1 MDAASPNV
9 FLSLYEWRPR
19 DRMTPAENFLT
30 EALVYVLRTN
40 VELRVAWVKL
50 LTDRD
55 PDPATIKIVT
65 RASYDVVDG
74 ATIYPD
80 IDICGRFLDKTEFTI
95 IIENKWNSPYSKDQ
109 LDKYCLIIKD
119 NINPFVVFICAAFN
133 DYNQA
138 RTYVPPKAG
147 IGFKALRW
155 EDVYAFL
162 NSAESRNGLLG
173 ELIEFMDRHALSA
186 RPPITALMIQAYLES
201 RNFLSRLQRLAEKL
215 LMEHE
220 WENIPERNRASAPY
234 RIRDVYGRVAIEFAP
249 EDWNGAITIGFLYN
263 NGDHGVPFADG
274 TANSIDIMLRIEADP
289 ALGDR
294 RTEVLKVLAAR
305 RGGVASAGGVV
316 RLLGDRENK
325 NRHTLFIVQ
334 RSLLDVIGEMTT
346 EREQAQAIYNQ
357 ANAWLEALFN
367 DGQLA
372 AALETLRRCLPKASR
387 SMP

>member
-80 IDICGRFLDKTEFTI
+80 IDICGRFLDETEFTI